1 LSSSPKNS
9 RFFKRLKSYNQFK
22 KSLQILLVNSIESAK
37 LYIFRQKITSSIV
50 NQFKKWC
57 TNSVVRVK
65 KRRGDMTLNLL
76 IFFISSNNALMKR
89 FLKFDLIKIWL
100 FFQVLL
106 INVKFS
112 NKCNFDQKSSF
123 HIWNI
128 FTNLEKEFCREW
140 AIF

>member
-1 LSSSPKNS
+1 
-9 RFFKRLKSYNQFK
+9 
-22 KSLQILLVNSIESAK
+22 
-37 LYIFRQKITSSIV
+37 
-50 NQFKKWC
+50 
-57 TNSVVRVK
+57 
-65 KRRGDMTLNLL
+65 MTLNLL

-89 FLKFDLIKIWL
+89 FFKFDSIKIWL

-106 INVKFS
+106 IISKFS

-123 HIWNI
+123 HIWNT